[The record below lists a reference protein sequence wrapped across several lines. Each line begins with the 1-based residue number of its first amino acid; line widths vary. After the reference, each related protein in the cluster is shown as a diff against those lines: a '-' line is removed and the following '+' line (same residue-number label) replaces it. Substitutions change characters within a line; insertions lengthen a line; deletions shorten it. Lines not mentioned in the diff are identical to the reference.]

1 VPDSWRF
8 PHVQDKVEL
17 AQGTFE
23 SFVRQPGYFRD
34 DVAGQKFRTEDYLML
49 DSRVPDFVT
58 IAKAEELNI
67 VFPDLT
73 RPFRVTD
80 DIKFPHN
87 NQSGRRDG
95 MSIGNIDKQTR
106 GLIRA
111 KHRWL
116 FDEGFYND

>member
-1 VPDSWRF
+1 MDSFKVRASVAPPSAGFFVPDSWRF

-73 RPFRVTD
+73 
-80 DIKFPHN
+80 H
-87 NQSGRRDG
+87 GRLG
-95 MSIGNIDKQTR
+95 
-106 GLIRA
+106 
-111 KHRWL
+111 
-116 FDEGFYND
+116 